1 MLDLLTDPQIWASL
15 LTLTA
20 LEIVLGIDNLIFLS
34 ILSDRLPEAQRARA
48 RRIGLMLALGGRL
61 ALLMTLN
68 WIIGLTSPLFSL
80 FDVTI
85 SWRDIILIAGGLF
98 LLVKAT
104 TEMHHL
110 VEGAGADGPTRAT
123 AGFTSVIIQIFM
135 LDLVF
140 SLDSILTAVGMTD
153 HLPIM
158 VTAIII
164 AMGIMLAAA
173 EPVAGFIN
181 QHPNVKMLAQAF
193 LLLIAVALIAD
204 GMHFHIPRGYLYF
217 AIAFSSMVEVLNIL
231 AARRRKAKQFKMSE

>member
-1 MLDLLTDPQIWASL
+1 MLTLLTDPQVWASL

-48 RRIGLMLALGGRL
+48 RRIGLLLALGGRL
-61 ALLMTLN
+61 ALLTAIN

-80 FDVTI
+80 FDITI
-85 SWRDIILIAGGLF
+85 SWRDIILIGGGLF

-110 VEGAGADGPTRAT
+110 VEGAGKDGPTRPPAT
-123 AGFTSVIIQIFM
+123 FTSVILQILA

-153 HLPIM
+153 HLPVMIAA
-158 VTAIII
+158 VII
-164 AMGIMLAAA
+164 AMGVMLAAA
-173 EPVAGFIN
+173 EPMAGFIN
-181 QHPNVKMLAQAF
+181 QHPNVKMLAQSF
-193 LLLIAVALIAD
+193 LLLIAMALIAD
-204 GMHFHIPRGYLYF
+204 GAHFHIPRGYLYF
-217 AIAFSSMVEVLNIL
+217 AIAFSAMVEFLNIL
-231 AARRRKAKQFKMSE
+231 VARRRKAKRVTSG